1 MKRFGLARSI
11 ITSALVAA
19 AFAPVAQAAG
29 AYSNVYFFGDS
40 LTDSGAFF
48 GLPGVPQG
56 NRWTTRKADGSVSDL
71 YADILARKYG
81 YKLTPALA
89 GELLAG
95 KVTAGANDF
104 AEGGGVMLSSS
115 LDAADPLRNGKLVP
129 YQIATY
135 LGANAG
141 KADPNALYMVWGG
154 NNDLAAALT
163 NPATAQ
169 AVAGQAAGVVVQQVA
184 ALKAAGAKHIIVGNA
199 VDIGRTPT
207 LFNTVSDG
215 VATAFYAGV
224 NNATTAN
231 TVAGAIA
238 QQIGQGSNAALI
250 GLMSGAIQTASGQA
264 STLNSMKTAGTAA
277 VRTALNAGGADTA
290 AQTAAYV
297 AAGTGAENA
306 IAKSYATTATIAA
319 VDALVAAG
327 VINATQAAQLKAGV
341 PLALTPTL
349 AAGIKD
355 KVYGTWAPASASA
368 SALASSVFN
377 SILNGALGQ
386 VGDVVA
392 IDMNKLMAEVLA
404 NPKAF
409 GYDNVTGTAC
419 PAGANA
425 CVAGA
430 AGFDGSKNFFFA
442 DGFHPTPQT
451 HAIVAQ
457 LITQTLDAP
466 YYSAQLINNQPLAV
480 NAAQA
485 ALDERSG
492 QARSVGT
499 LDSFARVSR
508 LNNDQ
513 DANVGALA
521 SDGSNTAATVG
532 LDYQA
537 NGNTSLGVAYTYVKN
552 KTDFSGNVGGFKAD
566 NHLLSV
572 FGRYEIGAITVA
584 SDVFFGST
592 RFNDV
597 HRNVQLGALNRVES
611 ADARGNQIGLRV
623 AGSYLVSLGKFSVSP
638 TVSLAYRENKVG
650 GYSENCADVVGATSC
665 STSMRYEKQRV
676 DSLLVGAGAKLD
688 ADLGMFK
695 PFGSVMFYN
704 DSKDKDRHVRA
715 ALVGQAATFDTEVY
729 TPDSSY
735 AVFNIGARAQVSKTL
750 STYLSYSKV
759 TGAGDE
765 KRDAVSVGLQAAF

>member
-1 MKRFGLARSI
+1 MKRFGLARTV

-19 AFAPVAQAAG
+19 AFVPAAHAAG
-29 AYSNVYFFGDS
+29 SYSNVIFFGDS
-40 LTDSGAFF
+40 LTDAGAYY

-56 NRWTTRKADGSVSDL
+56 NRWTVRKPDGTINDL

-81 YKLTPALA
+81 YALKPALA
-89 GELLAG
+89 TDLLAG

-115 LDAADPLRNGKLVP
+115 LDPADPLRNGKLLP
-129 YQIATY
+129 YQMSTY
-135 LGANAG
+135 LAANGG

-169 AVAGQAAGVVVQQVA
+169 AVGGQAAAAVVQQVMG
-184 ALKAAGAKHIIVGNA
+184 LKAAGAKHIIVGNA

-207 LFNTVSDG
+207 LVNTVSDG
-215 VATAFYAGV
+215 VASAFYAGV

-264 STLNSMKTAGTAA
+264 STLSGMKTAGTTA
-277 VRTALNAGGADTA
+277 VRTALNAGGTDPA
-290 AQTAAYV
+290 AQTAAYQ

-306 IAKSYATTATIAA
+306 IAKSYATTATNAA
-319 VDALVAAG
+319 VDALVAAN
-327 VINATQAAQLKAGV
+327 VITAAQAAQLKAGV

-349 AAGIKD
+349 VANIQG
-355 KVYGTWAPASASA
+355 KVYSTWATASASA
-368 SALASSVFN
+368 SSLANSVFN
-377 SILNGALGQ
+377 AALNGGLGQ
-386 VGDVVA
+386 VGNVVA

-409 GYDNVTGTAC
+409 GFDNVTGTAC

-425 CVAGA
+425 CVQGA
-430 AGFDGSKNFFFA
+430 AGYDSSKNFFFS

-451 HAIVAQ
+451 HAILAQ

-466 YYSAQLINNQPLAV
+466 YYAAQLVNNQPVAV

-485 ALDERSG
+485 ALDERAG
-492 QARSVGT
+492 QARSVGVV
-499 LDSFARVSR
+499 DGFARVSR

-513 DANVGALA
+513 DANNGALQ
-521 SDGSNTAATVG
+521 SDGSNTAVTVG

-537 NGNTSLGVAYTYVKN
+537 TGNTAVGVAYTYTHN
-552 KTDFSGNVGGFKAD
+552 KTDFSGDVGGFKAT
-566 NHLLSV
+566 NHLLSL
-572 FGRYEIGAITVA
+572 FARHDIGAISV
-584 SDVFFGST
+584 SGDVFMGST

-597 HRNVQLGALNRVES
+597 HRNVQLGALHRVES
-611 ADARGNQIGLRV
+611 ADARGNQLGFRV
-623 AGSYLVSLGKFSVSP
+623 AGSYLVSLGKVSVSP
-638 TVSLAYRENKVG
+638 TVSLAFRENKVG
-650 GYSENCADVVGATSC
+650 GYSENCSDVVGATSC
-665 STSMRYEKQRV
+665 STSMRYERQRV
-676 DSLLVGAGAKLD
+676 DSLLAGLGAKVE
-688 ADLGMFK
+688 ADLGMFQ
-695 PFGSVMFYN
+695 PFGSAMYYH
-704 DSKDKDRHVRA
+704 DSKDKDRQVTA
-715 ALVGQAATFDTEVY
+715 ALVGQAATFGTEVY
-729 TPDSSY
+729 TPDNSY
-735 AVFNIGARAQVSKTL
+735 GVLNLGARAKLSKTL
-750 STYLSYSKV
+750 SIYAAYSKTV
-759 TGAGDE
+759 SVGDE
-765 KRDAVSVGLQAAF
+765 KRDSISIGVQGAF